1 MYHMYLLGSLQI
13 GYKGTVNNHRQ
24 SYRAHVI
31 YDFTSIYQKELFLDY
46 KIGGCV
52 CVCVWKKMGLWGF
65 FLKGWWDLQL
75 SECC

>member
-46 KIGGCV
+46 KTGGCV
-52 CVCVWKKMGLWGF
+52 CVFLEEDGSLGF